1 MKCVVTQKSV
11 IDDCSIRIEFG
22 YGSNRD
28 LQTFEFNP
36 ISDELGEEILQFIK
50 SKLNTSKRLEDLNK
64 DDLSRYNDWRYRP
77 GVND

>member
-1 MKCVVTQKSV
+1 MECVVTQESV

-50 SKLNTSKRLEDLNK
+50 SKLNTSKRL
-64 DDLSRYNDWRYRP
+64 DDFRVDDFALVDQFDRT
-77 GVND
+77 GVDD

>member
-1 MKCVVTQKSV
+1 MKCVVTEQQV

-22 YGSNRD
+22 YGSARD

-50 SKLNTSKRLEDLNK
+50 SKLNTSKRLEDFRV
-64 DDLSRYNDWRYRP
+64 DDFSLANQFDRT